1 MAVNI
6 KLRRK
11 FEKHDPIDNGKITA
25 SIKGTQGN
33 SFIELKIPIDVTA
46 FNAGADANE
55 RSLSGL
61 PKKLTILHNEVFIS
75 PVVNATAA
83 NNTEDHTSNLQIEI
97 SIVVPG
103 KKPWEGGPL

>member
-11 FEKHDPIDNGKITA
+11 FDNLTPISNNAITA

-33 SFIELKIPIDVTA
+33 SFIELKIPIDTVA
-46 FNAGADANE
+46 FNAGANANE

-61 PKKLTILHNEVFIS
+61 PKTLTVLHNQVFIS
-75 PVVNATAA
+75 PVVNDTAA
-83 NNTEDHTSNLQIEI
+83 NGNEDFTSNIQLEI

-103 KKPWEGGPL
+103 KKPWDGPL